1 MPQRLIGAGAA
12 VGAALA
18 GGWFYAA
25 LWPQSQIFGRVVVAP
40 RSPDEIALTYDDGPN
55 DAVTERLLEVLGRRG
70 VKATFFLIGNFVR
83 ERPDLVRSIAAAGH
97 VVGNHTATHPWL
109 AFESAA
115 RIRRELSDC
124 NAALEDVLGERVR
137 YFRPPHGARRPYV
150 LRVAREMGLVPV
162 QWNVM
167 AGDWNPVDATT
178 IASRV
183 VEGIVRNQRL
193 GRASNVLLHDGGH
206 LGIGAV
212 RMPSVEATELV
223 LQRYVGTSARF
234 VTVADWS

>member
-1 MPQRLIGAGAA
+1 
-12 VGAALA
+12 
-18 GGWFYAA
+18 

-40 RSPDEIALTYDDGPN
+40 RKPDEIALTYDDGPN

-70 VKATFFLIGNFVR
+70 VKATFFLIGGFVR
-83 ERPDLVRSIAAAGH
+83 HRPELVRAIAAAGH

-115 RIRRELSDC
+115 RIRRELVDC
-124 NAALEDVLGERVR
+124 NAALEDVLGEKVR

-150 LRVAREMGLVPV
+150 LRVAREMGLTPV

-167 AGDWNPVDATT
+167 AGDWNPVDAGT
-178 IASRV
+178 IARRV
-183 VEGIVRNQRL
+183 AEGITRNQWR

-223 LQRYVGTSARF
+223 LQRYVGTGVRF
-234 VTVADWS
+234 VTVADWG